1 MLMMYAA
8 VIDDAEDML
17 RFERIYYGYRKQ
29 MHFVTNELLH
39 DTHEAEDAVQ
49 NALLGIAR
57 NIKSLPACDEKLIRA
72 YVLTAAKNAALN
84 LLPKKQRRDS
94 ELDIDE
100 LDFADGDGVF
110 EKVAMSDDYKK
121 LMKAIDKLPDMYRD
135 VLLMHCVYGLKA
147 HETAQLLGRKAST
160 VRQQVTRGRKK
171 LIEFCI
177 QEGMVFDD

>member
-17 RFERIYYGYRKQ
+17 RFERIYNGYRKQ
-29 MHFVTNELLH
+29 MFYVANGILH
-39 DTHEAEDAVQ
+39 DEYEAEDAVQ

-57 NIKSLPACDEKLIRA
+57 NIKALPECDDELIKA

-84 LLPKKQRRDS
+84 FLPKKQRRDS

-100 LDFADGDGVF
+100 LDFADADDVF
-110 EKVAMSDDYKK
+110 HKVAMSDDYEK

-135 VLLMHCVYGLKA
+135 VLLLHCVYGLKA
-147 HETAQLLGRKAST
+147 HETVQLLGRKAST
-160 VRQQVTRGRKK
+160 VRQQITRGRKK
-171 LIEFCI
+171 LIEFCV
-177 QEGMVFDD
+177 QEGMMFDD